1 LIPATAQP
9 FRGIYVATLTPFRGD
24 GSIDEDLLADHFRT
38 ATAEPGIVGVLC
50 NGHAGEV
57 FLLTREERRRVTEIA
72 RETIGA
78 THIIVSGV
86 LCEATAEAVSHAED
100 AAAAG
105 ADSILVFPPF
115 SWGLS
120 QDRDV
125 AVTHHRAIGAK
136 VGLPMMLYQAGI
148 SSALAYPPAVL
159 SELVR
164 LPQVVGVKEGS
175 WESNAYDR
183 NRRLVKS
190 IAPEVAMMA
199 SGDEHLLS
207 CWTIGSDG
215 SLVSLAALMP
225 AEIVALDRAVS
236 ASDLEAARALHERVQ
251 PLANAIYGVAPTSLA
266 TPRLK
271 ACMMLLGRWPN
282 GSPRAPFT
290 DLPQQ
295 ELNRLRQ
302 ALIGAGLLD
311 TPA

>member
-1 LIPATAQP
+1 LIPAIDQP
-9 FRGIYVATLTPFRGD
+9 FRGIYVATLTPFRSD
-24 GSIDEDLLADHFRT
+24 GTIDDDLLADHFRT
-38 ATAEPGIVGVLC
+38 VTAEPGIVGVLC
-50 NGHAGEV
+50 NGHAGEI
-57 FLLTREERRRVTEIA
+57 FLLTREERRRVVEIA
-72 RETIGA
+72 RETIGR
-78 THIIVSGV
+78 THIVVSGI

-125 AVTHHRAIGAK
+125 ALTHHRAIRAA

-148 SSALAYPPAVL
+148 ASALAYQPEVL
-159 SELVR
+159 SDLVR

-183 NRRLVKS
+183 NRRLVKR
-190 IAPEVAMMA
+190 IAPDVAMMA

-225 AEIVALDRAVS
+225 AEIVALERAVS
-236 ASDLEAARALHERVQ
+236 AGDIEAARALHERIQ
-251 PLANAIYGVAPTSLA
+251 PLANAIYGAAPTSLA

-282 GSPRAPFT
+282 GSPRAPFA
-290 DLPQQ
+290 DLPQP
-295 ELNRLRQ
+295 ELDRLRL
-302 ALIGAGLLD
+302 ALVTAGLLG